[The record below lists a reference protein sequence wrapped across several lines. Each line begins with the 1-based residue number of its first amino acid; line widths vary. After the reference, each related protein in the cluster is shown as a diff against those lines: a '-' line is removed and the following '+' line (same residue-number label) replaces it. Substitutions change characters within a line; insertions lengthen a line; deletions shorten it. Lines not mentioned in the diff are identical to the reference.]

1 MIPLV
6 RPIKHI
12 HVSGFNGSRSLC
24 SRGISHASHY
34 RLLQDRLQVPSWNPY
49 CIPQESPGM
58 VSSAYLCGSVS
69 TTSLPL
75 SSVVPSS
82 SPSVG
87 PFPPPLHRLHRTT
100 LLLDTRA
107 ASAPF
112 FAPARR
118 IRSFLCLPPSPPS
131 AHHASRAAFTYFFYP
146 PCVPHPSP
154 LPQPAPKLCV
164 SVLTKIR
171 GFATWSLPWGTNW
184 YYQLQS
190 SGMCGWGF
198 SLSHTLQRPPD
209 DRDPMDTN

>member
-12 HVSGFNGSRSLC
+12 HVSGFNGSRSLW
-24 SRGISHASHY
+24 SRRISHASHY

-100 LLLDTRA
+100 FALSWTRAPHPPLSLPPRA

-112 FAPARR
+112 FA
-118 IRSFLCLPPSPPS
+118 SHPPPLRTSCK
-131 AHHASRAAFTYFFYP
+131 SRCT
-146 PCVPHPSP
+146 H
-154 LPQPAPKLCV
+154 
-164 SVLTKIR
+164 VL
-171 GFATWSLPWGTNW
+171 SLPSMCSLIYCGTFIYVEEDRAPFSVGVKMRTDNW
-184 YYQLQS
+184 
-190 SGMCGWGF
+190 
-198 SLSHTLQRPPD
+198 
-209 DRDPMDTN
+209 